1 MTQEQETQEQETQE
15 QETQEQETQEQ
26 ETQEQETQEQETQE
40 AASRQS
46 ACPLNSLYFYLT
58 EGCNLACRHCWIA
71 PHHQA
76 GSRTYPSLDAGLF
89 VRILDQAIPLGLS
102 SVKLTGGE
110 PLLHPQIGMI
120 LDTIKE
126 KSLSLIVETNGVLCT
141 PELAQKI
148 AQCKSAFV
156 SVSID
161 GAVAATHDAVRGVA
175 GSFEG
180 ALEGLGHLVK
190 AGLRPQVIM
199 SVMACNRGEIEPL
212 VRLAERAGAGS
223 VKFNIVQPS
232 GRGEKLH
239 EGGETLSIQ
248 ELVALGDWIE
258 RDLSAKTP
266 LRLFYH
272 HPAAF
277 RPLGKILGSTGDG
290 CGVCGILGILGV
302 LSDGSYAL
310 CGMGETVPELIFGH
324 AARHTLAAVWNDTPM
339 LRELREG
346 LPKRLEGL
354 CGRCLMKGGCLGN
367 CIAQNYCRSKSL
379 WATYWYCDE
388 AHRHGLFPE
397 TRLVPAAPAA
407 MKEGE

>member
-1 MTQEQETQEQETQE
+1 M
-15 QETQEQETQEQ
+15 
-26 ETQEQETQEQETQE
+26 
-40 AASRQS
+40 ADDS
-46 ACPLNSLYFYLT
+46 AGGEPTYTLNSIYFYLT

-76 GSRTYPSLDAGLF
+76 GSRSYPSLEMSLF
-89 VRILDQAIPLGLS
+89 ETIVDQAKPLGLG

-110 PLLHPQIGMI
+110 PLLHPRIEEM
-120 LDTIKE
+120 LDFVKAQE
-126 KSLSLIVETNGVLCT
+126 LSLTVETNGVLCT
-141 PELAQKI
+141 ARLAKKM
-148 AQCKSAFV
+148 ASCREAFV

-161 GAVAATHDAVRGVA
+161 GARAETHDAVRGVA
-175 GSFEG
+175 GSFKA
-180 ALEGLGHLVK
+180 ALKGLEALVE
-190 AGLRPQVIM
+190 AGLKPQVIM
-199 SVMACNRGEIEPL
+199 SIMRCNRDQIEGL
-212 VRLAERAGAGS
+212 VKLAERAGAGS

-239 EGGETLSIQ
+239 EGGETLSIA
-248 ELVALGDWIE
+248 ELVELGEWVE
-258 RDLSAKTP
+258 RDLSARTA

-277 RPLGKILGSTGDG
+277 RPLGKLLGPTGDG

-324 AARHTLAAVWNDTPM
+324 AAKDPLEKVWRETPL

-346 LPKRLEGL
+346 LPARFEGL
-354 CGRCLMKGGCLGN
+354 CGRCLMKGGCLGS
-367 CIAQNYCRSKSL
+367 CIAQNYCRSKNL

-388 AHRHGLFPE
+388 ASRRGLFPDS
-397 TRLVPAAPAA
+397 RLVPAACR
-407 MKEGE
+407 EGRS